1 MLVMLGGGLPG
12 LLTSR
17 ALELIR
23 NADVVY
29 VDTYTMP
36 EPEWLEG
43 LARVEAKGRV
53 VPASRELLE
62 QGMTRIVEEARDKL
76 VVVLVPGDPLIATTH
91 IALLVE
97 ARRRGVEWL
106 VVPGVSGV
114 VSAMTLSSLQFY
126 RFGRTITIPGPWR
139 GIKAYSVVEYLR
151 CNLSL
156 GLHTLLLLDYESGR
170 QLQPGEAAGI
180 LLELE
185 GKLAEEKGWEK
196 ILPGLLALVVER
208 AGYQDY
214 GVEWHRLASLASTS
228 KEYRSPSSIVVP
240 GYIHETESE
249 ALQGVHGVPRRAIEE
264 HNRLVRGI
272 LVCP

>member
-1 MLVMLGGGLPG
+1 MLVLLGGGLPG
-12 LLTSR
+12 LLTTM
-17 ALELIR
+17 ALELIKR
-23 NADVVY
+23 ADVVY
-29 VDTYTMP
+29 VDIYTMP
-36 EPEWLEG
+36 ESDWLID
-43 LARVEAKGRV
+43 LARVEAGGRV
-53 VPASRELLE
+53 VPASREVLE
-62 QGMTRIVEEARDKL
+62 QGMTSIVEEARDKL

-91 IALLVE
+91 IALLIE

-126 RFGRTITIPGPWR
+126 RFGRTITVPGPWR
-139 GIKAYSVVEYLR
+139 GVKAYSVIEYLR

-170 QLQPGEAAGI
+170 QLQPSEAAGI

-185 GKLAEEKGWEK
+185 EELAEEKGWDK
-196 ILPGLLALVVER
+196 VLSGLLALVVER

-214 GVEWHRLASLASTS
+214 SVEWSRLAGLAGAI

-249 ALQGVHGVPRRAIEE
+249 ALQGIHGVPREVIEG
-264 HNRLVRGI
+264 HNRLVRG
-272 LVCP
+272 LVACP